1 MQRSIR
7 VIALIALAGF
17 CASGCAGSTGTSA
30 SPPMHMFLLAGQSNM
45 AGRGEL
51 SEIDRTPH
59 PRVFALSENDEWV
72 IATEPLHFDKP
83 KVRGTGPGLAFAKEI
98 AKQNPEI
105 RIGLVP
111 TAVGGSGIQT
121 WTPGGYHEKTGLYP
135 WDDAVRR
142 LGIAAQAGELKAILW
157 HQGES
162 DSGPEAASLY
172 EARLHA
178 LIRRFRDVAD
188 DDLLPFIIGQLGQFK
203 EWSDGRQLVNAVHE
217 NVPTQIKRTRF
228 VSSDGLTDIGDGT
241 HFDAPS
247 ARDLGRRYANAYAD
261 ILLTTQARYLE
272 ALKPLVD
279 QLVSTQITDPN
290 DPDYGALI
298 SPSTNP
304 QPNPRHSRAAE
315 AVYPLA
321 VIYKHTRDA
330 KYKTAVILLGNW
342 LVGLQQ
348 DDGTWGENWPD
359 HDGWNGTTADQL
371 ISLAGTLDLL
381 REDLNTAERQAWET
395 AITKAADFSVDRF
408 PGTSNINYTPTAAV
422 GLVLAHRAV
431 EKPNAFWLEKA
442 ESLIAHFVS
451 YVNEDNLITGEGR
464 GVDLG
469 YNIAQTIGFIAWYG
483 ILQDSPETV
492 DLAASL
498 LKTHLY
504 FMYPNGAIDNSWGTR
519 SFKWTLE
526 SGTKTAPGVHFTFG
540 LLADRDPSLH
550 RGARL
555 ALEWLENHSL
565 DAENRVVYGPHAYLH
580 ENSNPPSNYL
590 TFARAQSI
598 ATAVEYGPNATKT
611 APIPAEQFNW
621 FKFFPTTQTA
631 VLRTEQVMATLS
643 SYANN
648 LRYPLETAV
657 RGGSATVVWFEGYG
671 PDGFLQ
677 LSSQTEYRRIETKH
691 MPDGI
696 DPLPLTPRIETTSG
710 PYSTNLF
717 DPDANLQVAKSPSAV
732 EVVSSGA
739 LRSKGGDIGPS
750 FTWTHAFSKDSY
762 SKKVELSSAAG
773 VQVVEP
779 FVDNPGNSY
788 VLDGDDTFVITAE
801 DGRQWQL
808 KIESSNVPYTL
819 SHGDQRKRYYHPF
832 PGVNG
837 YPLTIQLG
845 SSGPAT
851 FKYTVSAR

>member
-1 MQRSIR
+1 MQHAIR
-7 VIALIALAGF
+7 VVAFVALATF
-17 CASGCAGSTGTSA
+17 CVSGCSGSTDTGGSH
-30 SPPMHMFLLAGQSNM
+30 PMHIFLLAGQSNM

-59 PRVFALSENDEWV
+59 PRVFVLDNNDEWV

-83 KVRGTGPGLAFAKEI
+83 EVRGTGPGLAFAKEI
-98 AKQNPEI
+98 AERNPNI

-111 TAVGGSGIQT
+111 SAVGGSSIQT

-142 LGIAAQAGELKAILW
+142 LSVAMQSGDLKAILW

-162 DSGPEAASLY
+162 DSGPESASLY
-172 EARLHA
+172 EARLHN
-178 LIRRFRDVAD
+178 LIRRFRDIASD
-188 DDLLPFIIGQLGQFK
+188 EQLPFIIGQLGQFK

-217 NVPTQIKRTRF
+217 NVPAQIERTAF
-228 VSSDGLTDIGDGT
+228 VTSDGLTDIGDGT

-247 ARDLGRRYANAYAD
+247 ARELGRRYANAYAD
-261 ILLTTQARYLE
+261 ILLTIKARYLE

-298 SPSTNP
+298 SSSTNP
-304 QPNPRHSRAAE
+304 QSNPRHSRAAE

-321 VIYKHTRDA
+321 VTYKHTQAA
-330 KYKTAVILLGNW
+330 KYKTAAILLGNW
-342 LVGLQQ
+342 LVSIQH
-348 DDGTWGENWPD
+348 DDGTWGEEWPN

-371 ISLAGTLDLL
+371 ISLAGALDIL
-381 REDLNTAERQAWET
+381 RVDLNTAERQAWEI

-431 EKPNAFWLEKA
+431 ENPKAIWLDKA
-442 ESLIAHFVS
+442 ASLIAHVTS
-451 YVNEDNLITGEGR
+451 QVNEDNFIIGEGK

-483 ILQDSPETV
+483 ILQDSSKIV
-492 DLAASL
+492 NLAASL
-498 LKTHLY
+498 LKTHVY

-540 LLADRDPSLH
+540 LLADQDPSLH

-580 ENSNPPSNYL
+580 ENSNPPSNYP

-598 ATAVEYGPNATKT
+598 ATAVEYGPNAKET
-611 APIPAEQFNW
+611 APIPAEQHHW
-621 FKFFPTTQTA
+621 FQFFPTTQTA

-648 LRYPLETAV
+648 LRYPLESAV

-671 PDGFLQ
+671 TTGFLQ
-677 LSSQTEYRRIETKH
+677 LSSQTEYRRIEPKH

-717 DPDANLQVAKSPSAV
+717 DPDAVLAVAELPTAI

-739 LRSKGGDIGPS
+739 LRTKGGDIGPS

-779 FVDNPGNSY
+779 FVDNPDNSY
-788 VLDGDDTFVITAE
+788 ALDGDDTFVITAE

-819 SHGDQRKRYYHPF
+819 SHGDQRQRYYHPF
-832 PGVNG
+832 PGVNC
-837 YPLTIQLG
+837 YPLTIQLE
-845 SSGPAT
+845 SAGPAT
-851 FKYTVSAR
+851 ITYTISAR

>member
-1 MQRSIR
+1 MKNIF
-7 VIALIALAGF
+7 VVAFGILIF
-17 CASGCAGSTGTSA
+17 QIST
-30 SPPMHMFLLAGQSNM
+30 
-45 AGRGEL
+45 
-51 SEIDRTPH
+51 
-59 PRVFALSENDEWV
+59 
-72 IATEPLHFDKP
+72 
-83 KVRGTGPGLAFAKEI
+83 
-98 AKQNPEI
+98 
-105 RIGLVP
+105 
-111 TAVGGSGIQT
+111 
-121 WTPGGYHEKTGLYP
+121 
-135 WDDAVRR
+135 
-142 LGIAAQAGELKAILW
+142 AQPI
-157 HQGES
+157 
-162 DSGPEAASLY
+162 
-172 EARLHA
+172 
-178 LIRRFRDVAD
+178 
-188 DDLLPFIIGQLGQFK
+188 
-203 EWSDGRQLVNAVHE
+203 
-217 NVPTQIKRTRF
+217 
-228 VSSDGLTDIGDGT
+228 
-241 HFDAPS
+241 
-247 ARDLGRRYANAYAD
+247 
-261 ILLTTQARYLE
+261 QARYLD

-304 QPNPRHSRAAE
+304 QLNPRHSRAAE

-321 VIYKHTRDA
+321 VTYKHTQDA
-330 KYKTAVILLGNW
+330 KYRTAAILLGNW
-342 LVGLQQ
+342 LVSIQQ
-348 DDGTWGENWPD
+348 DDGTWGEEWPN

-371 ISLAGTLDLL
+371 ISLAGALDLL

-431 EKPNAFWLEKA
+431 EKPKAFWLEKA
-442 ESLIAHFVS
+442 ESLITHVVS
-451 YVNEDNLITGEGR
+451 KVNEDNLITGEGK

-498 LKTHLY
+498 LTTHLY

-540 LLADRDPSLH
+540 LLADQDPSLH

-565 DAENRVVYGPHAYLH
+565 DAKNRVVYGPHAYLH
-580 ENSNPPSNYL
+580 ENSNPPSNYP

-598 ATAVEYGPNATKT
+598 ATAVEYGPKAKET
-611 APIPAEQFNW
+611 APIPAEQHNW
-621 FKFFPTTQTA
+621 VRYFPTTQTA
-631 VLRTEQVMATLS
+631 VLRTEKLMATLS

-648 LRYPLETAV
+648 LRYPLETTV
-657 RGGSATVVWFEGYG
+657 RGGSVTVVWFEGYG
-671 PDGFLQ
+671 ATGFLQ

-710 PYSTNLF
+710 TYYTNLF
-717 DPDANLQVAKSPSAV
+717 DPGAALEVAELPGTV
-732 EVVSSGA
+732 EVVSSGV
-739 LRSKGGDIGPS
+739 LRSKDGDDGSS
-750 FTWTHAFSKDSY
+750 FTWTHAFSKDRY
-762 SKKVELSSAAG
+762 SKTVQLSSVAG

-788 VLDGDDTFVITAE
+788 ALDGDDTFVITAE
-801 DGRQWQL
+801 DGGQWQL
-808 KIESSNVPYTL
+808 KIESSSVPYSL
-819 SHGDQRKRYYHPF
+819 SHGNQRERYYHPF

-837 YPLTIQLG
+837 YPLTIRLE
-845 SSGPAT
+845 SLGPAT
-851 FKYTVSAR
+851 LTYTVSAR